1 MSKYHK
7 NLLDQIKKNSPKKA
21 DVWVGQTYLGSPHKF
36 YGLKTDIKRRIAK
49 DFYKQNYTLSSKDFF
64 GVVDVLYK
72 AESFEEKTLASE
84 IILMAKDYQN
94 LVTLSMIDSWLDNL
108 VGWAEIDN
116 LCQSKILIPF
126 IEKDFEKTAG
136 FIHKLSKSSNISKR
150 RASLVLLVKP
160 ASYLE
165 DKKIFD
171 LGIQIIEELKSEK
184 QVLITKAISWLLRA
198 LSVHHKSET
207 KAYIQRNMDT
217 LPKIAIR
224 ETLKKIETGKK

>member
-1 MSKYHK
+1 MNKYHK
-7 NLLDQIKKNSPKKA
+7 NLLDQIKKNSPEKA
-21 DVWVGQTYLGSPHKF
+21 EIWVGQTYLGSPHKF
-36 YGLKTDIKRRIAK
+36 YALKTDIKRKIAK
-49 DFYKQNYTLSSKDFF
+49 DFYKKNHTLSSKDFF
-64 GVVDVLYK
+64 NVVDLLYK
-72 AESFEEKTLASE
+72 DDSFEERTLASE
-84 IILMAKDYQN
+84 IIFAAKDYQSFI
-94 LVTLSMIDSWLDNL
+94 TLSMIDSWLENL
-108 VGWAEIDN
+108 VGWAEIDT

-126 IEKDFEKTAG
+126 IEKDFEKTTG

-160 ASYLE
+160 ATYFE

-171 LGIQIIEELKSEK
+171 LGIEIIDKLKHEK